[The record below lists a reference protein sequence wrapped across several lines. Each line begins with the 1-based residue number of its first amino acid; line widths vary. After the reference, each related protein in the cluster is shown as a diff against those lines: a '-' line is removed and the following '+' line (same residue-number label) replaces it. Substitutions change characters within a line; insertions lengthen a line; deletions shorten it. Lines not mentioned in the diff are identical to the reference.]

1 MHINPDHFLQTPNGR
16 VITAARNAV
25 AWTQC
30 YSALASALEQSSD
43 DAALYVLVGSQGSG
57 KSTWARARAIEEPA
71 AIIFDAILVKR
82 VEREPILHAAMQR
95 GVPVV
100 AVWFKTA
107 LDRCL
112 AQNAARPAD
121 EIANERGLRNVF
133 AAIEPPSKEEG
144 FARVIEVEPGGA

>member
-1 MHINPDHFLQTPNGR
+1 MKARTAHEPGPILGR
-16 VITAARNAV
+16 HHA
-25 AWTQC
+25 TQVDV
-30 YSALASALEQSSD
+30 YRW
-43 DAALYVLVGSQGSG
+43 G
-57 KSTWARARAIEEPA
+57 AIEEPA

-100 AVWFKTA
+100 AVWFKTS
-107 LDRCL
+107 LDLCL